1 MKFEKAYC
9 EEINRCIDPYE
20 ARDLYFSNDSN
31 YYMRK
36 LTFLCPSEHCR
47 VPLLQVAIYR
57 KEKTKAKI
65 HFRTKSLTN
74 HIFSPKK
81 CDYYYDVDQDFTN
94 EVNAKKSNH
103 KKKSVLPSE
112 FLLIKPTQLM
122 KSLRSVENTM
132 NTNNNTINK
141 VTRSK
146 SIGSTTKGV
155 SNVKTHYFEHIIDC
169 YENNDPNTLKTQTL
183 TINGKEKSYYSF
195 FKKCEYFSDEE
206 GLIYWGE
213 VTKLKKY
220 GKNYRIRFKKK
231 AWINEKGLE
240 ITIYLNS
247 DLIQSYN
254 KKNQLLEV
262 LEKLTT
268 FNGEI
273 RCYFVGVYPNIKKI
287 SDKGNDFEAVSVKI
301 ENLDHLVFRFD
312 SVVEE

>member
-9 EEINRCIDPYE
+9 EELNDCINPYE

-36 LTFLCPSEHCR
+36 LTFHCPSEHCR
-47 VPLLQVAIYR
+47 VPLLPVAIYR
-57 KEKTKAKI
+57 KEKTKTKI
-65 HFRTKSLTN
+65 HFRTKSLNN
-74 HIFSPKK
+74 HIISPKK
-81 CDYYYDVDQDFTN
+81 CDFYYNIDQDFTS

-112 FLLIKPTQLM
+112 FLLVKPIQL
-122 KSLRSVENTM
+122 KKTLRKVEDTM
-132 NTNNNTINK
+132 NINNNVNR

-146 SIGSTTKGV
+146 STGSITKGS
-155 SNVKTHYFEHIIDC
+155 SNVKTPYFEQIIDC
-169 YENNDPNTLKTQTL
+169 YENNDPNTLKTETL
-183 TINGKEKSYYSF
+183 TINGKKKSYSSF
-195 FKKCEYFSDEE
+195 FKKCEYFLDEE

-220 GKNYRIRFKKK
+220 GNNYRVKFKKK
-231 AWINEKGLE
+231 VRVNEKGLE

-262 LEKLTT
+262 LDKLTT

-273 RCYFVGVYPNIKKI
+273 RCYFVGVYPTFEKVTG
-287 SDKGNDFEAVSVKI
+287 KGNEFEVISVKI

-312 SVVEE
+312 FEVEE